1 MKELIKTVQDLIR
14 LESTN
19 PGKGERSVAE
29 YIKNYLGDCGAEI
42 IEDPVF
48 PGRNNVIATIGGE
61 IKAPMMILICHMDT
75 VVAGADWTQ

>member
-48 PGRNNVIATIGGE
+48 QSHDYIEVP
-61 IKAPMMILICHMDT
+61 
-75 VVAGADWTQ
+75 